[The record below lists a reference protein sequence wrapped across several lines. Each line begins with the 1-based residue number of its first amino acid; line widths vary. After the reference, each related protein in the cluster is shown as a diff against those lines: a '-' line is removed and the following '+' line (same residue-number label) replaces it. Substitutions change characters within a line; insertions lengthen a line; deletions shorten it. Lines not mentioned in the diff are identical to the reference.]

1 MGKAVAA
8 KAGKKQLYDVAFS
21 KIYNKIITL
30 EYEQGQILYE
40 KQLIKELDIGRTPI
54 REALLR
60 LAASGVVESNPN
72 NAFVVRS
79 ITLQN
84 IKAVFESLEIMESGV
99 VGLAVRYVCSAS
111 LKEMADAQKDVER
124 AMRDMDI
131 LALVASNYR
140 FHMAFYEA
148 SRNEYLVYGLKRIR
162 FETKRLAY
170 LSYSHNVDQGS
181 SLERH
186 YENVRHEHSAI
197 MQYLKDQDKK
207 SLEKICRKHT
217 KSFHERIVTYL
228 TT

>member
-1 MGKAVAA
+1 MGRPAA
-8 KAGKKQLYDVAFS
+8 MATDKKQLHDVAFS

-40 KQLIKELDIGRTPI
+40 KQLIQELGIGRTPI

-60 LAASGVVESNPN
+60 LAANGLVDSNPN
-72 NAFVVRS
+72 NAFVVSS

-84 IKAVFESLEIMESGV
+84 IKAVFESLEIMERGV
-99 VGLAVRYVCSAS
+99 IELAVRYVASTS

-124 AMRDMDI
+124 AMEDVDI
-131 LALVASNYR
+131 LGLVLSNYR
-140 FHMAFYEA
+140 FHMAFYRA
-148 SRNEYLVYGLKRIR
+148 SRNEYLVHGLKRIR
-162 FETKRLAY
+162 FETKRMAY

-181 SLERH
+181 ALESH
-186 YENVRHEHSAI
+186 YETVRHEHGAI
-197 MQYLKDQDKK
+197 MQYLKDQDEE
-207 SLEKICRKHT
+207 SLHKICRKHN